1 LPMEV
6 TMRRALPFAVLL
18 IAMGSTAPAQSPVAT
33 TPVPTLTDAE
43 KERFLLEGE
52 IVKHKFATKGVN
64 STLRVTLRLG
74 NFEHD
79 CHVTTIDEAKTSMQL
94 ESVLELDFHDSFRG
108 YVAAYHIDRLLGID
122 MVPVTVMRRYEQ
134 KQAAF
139 TWWIDDVLMDESQRL
154 AKKIHPPN
162 VEDWNRRM
170 WVVRAFDQLIYNF
183 DRNLTNLI
191 IDKDWRMWMIDH
203 GRAFK
208 VFRELRLAK
217 DLDKHCDRKLLAA
230 LRGLDRTAVTAA
242 TKDVLTPAQINGLMG
257 RRDLIVQ
264 YYDAKIAEL
273 GADAV
278 LYDLPPQVTG
288 STTAP

>member
-1 LPMEV
+1 
-6 TMRRALPFAVLL
+6 MRWALPFAVLL
-18 IAMGSTAPAQSPVAT
+18 MVMGSNAHAQSPAAV
-33 TPVPTLTDAE
+33 TPAPTLTDAE
-43 KERFLLEGE
+43 MEHFLLEGQ
-52 IVKHKFATKGVN
+52 VVRQKFARKH
-64 STLRVTLRLG
+64 R
-74 NFEHD
+74 
-79 CHVTTIDEAKTSMQL
+79 TSMAL
-94 ESVLELDFHDSFRG
+94 NSGIELDFHDSYKG
-108 YVAAYHIDRLLGID
+108 YVAAYRIGRLLGIK
-122 MVPVTVMRRYEQ
+122 MIPVSVVRRHDQ
-134 KQAAF
+134 KLAAY
-139 TWWIDDVLMDESQRL
+139 TWWIDGVMMDESQRL
-154 AKKIHPPN
+154 DKKIRPAD
-162 VEDWNRRM
+162 VEEWNRRM
-170 WVVRAFDQLIYNF
+170 YVVRVFDQLIYNF
-183 DRNLTNLI
+183 DRNLTNLL
-191 IDKDWRMWMIDH
+191 IDKNWRMWMIDH

>member
-1 LPMEV
+1 
-6 TMRRALPFAVLL
+6 MRRALSFAILL
-18 IAMGSTAPAQSPVAT
+18 MGMGSKAPAQSPAAT

-43 KERFLLEGE
+43 KEHFLLEGE
-52 IVKHKFATKGVN
+52 IVKHKYASKGIN

-79 CHVTTIDEAKTSMQL
+79 CHVTTIDEAKASTELASGL
-94 ESVLELDFHDSFRG
+94 EIDFHDSFRG

-122 MVPVTVMRRYEQ
+122 MIPVTVLRRYEQ

-170 WVVRAFDQLIYNF
+170 YVVRAFDQLIYNF
-183 DRNLTNLI
+183 DRNLTNLM
-191 IDKDWRMWMIDH
+191 IDKNWRMWMIDH

-208 VFRELRLAK
+208 VFNQLLLAK
-217 DLDKHCDRKLLAA
+217 NLDTHCDRRLLAA
-230 LRGLDRTAVTAA
+230 LRGLDRAAVTAA
-242 TKDVLTPAQINGLMG
+242 TQDVLTRAQINGLMG